1 MTKIITITHAEI
13 EAAINGDDDEELDP
27 LTGQAVSVGFYGP
40 PAPAPT
46 APNPHTDFPWP
57 ATKVEMER
65 EYKLL
70 CRRAQ
75 TDPVIATLLR
85 TMKLLSNLNQR
96 VTNMDEQLDNACER
110 ICFLEL
116 ELEDIRRLQDRE
128 VKP

>member
-1 MTKIITITHAEI
+1 
-13 EAAINGDDDEELDP
+13 
-27 LTGQAVSVGFYGP
+27 
-40 PAPAPT
+40 
-46 APNPHTDFPWP
+46 
-57 ATKVEMER
+57 
-65 EYKLL
+65 
-70 CRRAQ
+70 
-75 TDPVIATLLR
+75 LR